1 MRSNSPRKRSFALAA
16 VAALLA
22 LSPAVRAS
30 DVVNPGGGTLAQ
42 VVDGGGTYTIITLV
56 NLDNVTI
63 PYKIFFFADSGSA
76 LTLNTSAG
84 TNSVFSGTLPVGG
97 STIIRTNG
105 TDPGISQGYAVVTSA
120 SNGCY
125 GYGQGDGNC
134 QIGGNAVFG
143 ITLNGQTLETTTPLD
158 TGAASVFAIPF
169 DSTTSNTGVAITN
182 SVGDNAIQFAA
193 AQAANLTFKF
203 FDQSGVNFYTSTMQL
218 ANGQHTAFL
227 LASQFPQIA
236 GQTGVMVIG
245 AADASKNPYYIK
257 ALGLRLNLA
266 GTTYTSIAPLVP
278 CYWYPNRGCQQ
289 Y

>member
-1 MRSNSPRKRSFALAA
+1 MIAA

-22 LSPAVRAS
+22 LSPAAIAS
-30 DVVNPGGGTLAQ
+30 DVVYPGFGTLAQ

-63 PYKIFFFADSGSA
+63 PYTLSFFADSGGA
-76 LTLNTSAG
+76 LSLSTSAG
-84 TNSVFSGTLPVGG
+84 TNSVLSGTIPVGG

-105 TDPGISQGYAVVTSA
+105 AGPAISQGYAVVTSA

-158 TGAASVFAIPF
+158 TGAAYSFAIPF
-169 DSTTSNTGVAITN
+169 DSTTSNTGIAIAN
-182 SVGDNAIQFAA
+182 SLGDNAIQYAG
-193 AQAANLTFKF
+193 AQAASLTFKF
-203 FDQSGVNFYTSTMQL
+203 FDQSGVNFYTSSMQL

-227 LASQFPQIA
+227 LASQFPQLA
-236 GQTGVMVIG
+236 GQTGIMVVSS
-245 AADASKNPYYIK
+245 ADASKNPYYIK

-278 CYWYPNRGCQQ
+278 CNWYPGYGCQQ
-289 Y
+289 F